1 MRTRFLDDL
10 LLDACAGGTRQVV
23 IFGAGLDAR
32 AFRLSWPEGV
42 RLFELDMPG
51 VLEFKDEVV
60 RAERWRPA
68 CERVVIPTD
77 LSENWSRPL
86 VAAGL
91 NSSLPVVFIAEGLLA
106 YLSAQVSDTLLGRS
120 AEMSPPGSRFGLTL
134 ASSRRLK
141 AWREAHPG
149 LDEATG

>member
-60 RAERWRPA
+60 RAKGGGRP
-68 CERVVIPTD
+68 V
-77 LSENWSRPL
+77 SEW
-86 VAAGL
+86 
-91 NSSLPVVFIAEGLLA
+91 
-106 YLSAQVSDTLLGRS
+106 
-120 AEMSPPGSRFGLTL
+120 
-134 ASSRRLK
+134 
-141 AWREAHPG
+141 
-149 LDEATG
+149 